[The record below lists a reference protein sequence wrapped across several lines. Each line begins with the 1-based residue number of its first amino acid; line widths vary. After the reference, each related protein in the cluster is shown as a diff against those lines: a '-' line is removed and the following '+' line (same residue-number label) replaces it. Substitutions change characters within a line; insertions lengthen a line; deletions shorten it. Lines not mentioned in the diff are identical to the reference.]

1 MRKMFIII
9 GLLVLSVVLTAKSTP
24 APQPLVTFLELGSAS
39 CIPCRMMQ
47 PVMEDVAK
55 HYGDRIDVVFID
67 IALPKNRDVA
77 MKHKVR
83 VMPTQVF
90 LDETGKE
97 FFRHEGFY
105 PKEQLMKMLDA
116 YYKSL
121 EGKKGTKR

>member
-1 MRKMFIII
+1 MAV
-9 GLLVLSVVLTAKSTP
+9 LLLFSTTLAAEVTP
-24 APQPLVTFLELGSAS
+24 AKKPLVTFLELGSAS

-67 IALPKNRDVA
+67 IALPKNRAVA

-90 LDETGKE
+90 LDESGKE
-97 FFRHEGFY
+97 FFRHEGFH

-121 EGKKGTKR
+121 DTKKDPEQ